1 MSTPAGRGVRRAA
14 LFVAA
19 GLGVQLVSTIHWTP
33 LTFVIFAMVGAPLV
47 LIGVLLYVAA
57 VWRFLKERKAL

>member
-1 MSTPAGRGVRRAA
+1 MSVPPERRIRRAA

-19 GLGVQLVSTIHWTP
+19 GLLVQLVSTVHWTP

-47 LIGVLLYVAA
+47 LVGVFLFLAA
-57 VWRFLKERKAL
+57 VWRILKERRAL

>member
-1 MSTPAGRGVRRAA
+1 MSTPSGRGIRRAA

-19 GLGVQLVSTIHWTP
+19 GLGVQLFSTIHWTP

-47 LIGVLLYVAA
+47 LIGVFLYVAT
-57 VWRFLKERKAL
+57 VWRILKERRAL

>member
-1 MSTPAGRGVRRAA
+1 MSTPSGRSVRRAA

-19 GLGVQLVSTIHWTP
+19 GLSVQLFSIIHWTP

-47 LIGVLLYVAA
+47 LMGVLLYVAA
-57 VWRFLKERKAL
+57 VWRILKERRAL